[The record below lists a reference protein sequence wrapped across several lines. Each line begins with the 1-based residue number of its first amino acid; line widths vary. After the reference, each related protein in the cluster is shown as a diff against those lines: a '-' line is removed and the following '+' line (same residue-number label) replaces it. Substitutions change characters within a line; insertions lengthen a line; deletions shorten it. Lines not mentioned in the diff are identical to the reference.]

1 MKIYS
6 KEHEK
11 ALKLKEN
18 MDLTFQKHLNHIN
31 SYDDIV
37 KKAKTP
43 EVKKRVISAWEA
55 REKKFENKEDVE
67 YADYYNHMHK
77 NFDNET
83 IEKKLIK
90 YKDGFVDKKF
100 INDMFKS
107 KARADKKQ
115 KRSVKKWVQKTL

>member
-11 ALKLKEN
+11 ALKLRNN
-18 MDLTFQKHLNHIN
+18 MGLCFKRHLDHVE
-31 SYDDIV
+31 SYDAIV

-43 EVKKRVISAWEA
+43 EEKKRVITAWEA
-55 REKKFENKEDVE
+55 REKALDKKEDVA
-67 YADYYNHMHK
+67 YTNYYNHMHK

-90 YKDGFVDKKF
+90 YKDGFVDDKF
-100 INDMFKS
+100 INNLFKT